1 MVFVC
6 LEIFFWEI
14 FEFCL
19 LFWYIIMNKF
29 LVFDILVILNYLKK
43 CYLDCFY
50 YFKNILKIFIKRVD
64 NEF

>member
-19 LFWYIIMNKF
+19 LFWYIMNKF

-43 CYLDCFY
+43 MLFGL
-50 YFKNILKIFIKRVD
+50 FLLF
-64 NEF
+64 

>member
-19 LFWYIIMNKF
+19 LVWYIIMNKF
-29 LVFDILVILNYLKK
+29 LVFDILVILNNLKK

-50 YFKNILKIFIKRVD
+50 YFKNILKIFIK
-64 NEF
+64 NIC

>member
-6 LEIFFWEI
+6 LEVFFWEI

-43 CYLDCFY
+43 MLFGL
-50 YFKNILKIFIKRVD
+50 FLLF
-64 NEF
+64 